1 MQVSD
6 TIINQ
11 PQEKLLTDAALMQSL
26 KDAIAQKLAPDVTN
40 IDLKG
45 IYPEEFLRD
54 IGSLGAYGQ
63 GVSTEYGGT

>member
-6 TIINQ
+6 TIIKQ
-11 PQEKLLTDAALMQSL
+11 PQAKLLTDAALMQSL
-26 KDAIAQKLAPDVTN
+26 KETIAQKLAPDVTN

-54 IGSLGAYGQ
+54 IGSLGAYG
-63 GVSTEYGGT
+63 